1 MFYLCLPLLDTSG
14 GEDVG
19 NVSERAQ
26 AGERV
31 AEGTVQQEHVELP
44 EHLMAVDGPRHGHNV
59 EQGEDKAHHGEWEQ
73 QPRLPPEDLVALLL
87 ENK

>member
-1 MFYLCLPLLDTSG
+1 
-14 GEDVG
+14 
-19 NVSERAQ
+19 
-26 AGERV
+26 
-31 AEGTVQQEHVELP
+31 
-44 EHLMAVDGPRHGHNV
+44 MAVDGPRHGHNV